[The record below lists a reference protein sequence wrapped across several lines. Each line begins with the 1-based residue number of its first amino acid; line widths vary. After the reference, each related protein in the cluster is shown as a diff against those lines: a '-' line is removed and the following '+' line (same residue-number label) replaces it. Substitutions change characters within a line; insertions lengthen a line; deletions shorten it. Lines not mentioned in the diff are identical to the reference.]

1 MLDLV
6 EDVEVLECE
15 AEWEALLLE
24 SRLVKDLKP
33 RFNELLKDDKT
44 FPYLAVTVRDQ
55 FPGVYVTR
63 NPSDPRFEGAR
74 VFGPF
79 TSVHALRSAV
89 TVMQRVFQYR
99 TCELDIKADDPANR
113 RFRPCLLHS
122 IGQCTAPCANRV
134 TVARYRADVDRFLRF
149 LGSKRSVLVRELQ
162 GEMERASAERRFED
176 AAALRDQIHALGKLD
191 DRETRRG
198 LEQEWQPELTVFAG
212 DPKVGMRSLQRAL
225 GLGSDIRCLEAIDI
239 AHLGGEE
246 TVGSKVCFVDGRP
259 FKDAYRR
266 YRITTAGNDDYRA
279 IREVVS
285 RRMREAQGEDELLP
299 DVLLIDGG
307 IGQLH
312 AALEAMEDFARR
324 PAIVISLAKKE
335 ELIFVH
341 RESEPIRLPRTNA
354 GLRLCQSARD
364 EAHRF
369 ARRYHHLLRRNRTL
383 GQDPG

>member
-1 MLDLV
+1 
-6 EDVEVLECE
+6 
-15 AEWEALLLE
+15 
-24 SRLVKDLKP
+24 
-33 RFNELLKDDKT
+33 
-44 FPYLAVTVRDQ
+44 
-55 FPGVYVTR
+55 
-63 NPSDPRFEGAR
+63 
-74 VFGPF
+74 
-79 TSVHALRSAV
+79 
-89 TVMQRVFQYR
+89 
-99 TCELDIKADDPANR
+99 
-113 RFRPCLLHS
+113 
-122 IGQCTAPCANRV
+122 
-134 TVARYRADVDRFLRF
+134 
-149 LGSKRSVLVRELQ
+149 
-162 GEMERASAERRFED
+162 
-176 AAALRDQIHALGKLD
+176 ALGKLD

-198 LEQEWQPELTVFAG
+198 MEQEWQPELTVFAG
-212 DPKVGMRSLQRAL
+212 DPTVGMRSLQRTL
-225 GLGSDIRCLEAIDI
+225 GLDAPIRCLEAIDI

-285 RRMREAQGEDELLP
+285 RRMREGQGADELVP

-369 ARRYHHLLRRNRTL
+369 ARRYHHVLRRRRTL
-383 GQDPG
+383 GDADGG